1 MIRAEK
7 VKTMK
12 NYLLYVTF
20 SDGDRRIYNCYPLLQ
35 YPIFSRLKE
44 ESFFRT
50 VHVDDMGVVCWDD
63 ATDLPPDELYNNS
76 ESVESIVKVS

>member
-7 VKTMK
+7 VKPMK

-35 YPIFSRLKE
+35 YPIFSRLIE

-76 ESVESIVKVS
+76 ASVENIVKVS

>member
-1 MIRAEK
+1 MVRAK
-7 VKTMK
+7 NVKPLK
-12 NYLLYVTF
+12 NYLLYVEF

-44 ESFFRT
+44 ESFFQS

-63 ATDLPPDELYNNS
+63 AADIPPDELYNNS
-76 ESVESIVKVS
+76 ESVDSIVKVS